1 MTSAGD
7 RCVPTAERLDL
18 NDVSFL
24 LPLPRA
30 AGGNELMSLAESGPK
45 GALLPPALQAELPKP
60 LSNSP
65 MTTVADVKIVS
76 ARVDPCFVAS
86 NGAACRRQIRL
97 VGQPLTASAGKV
109 ETVDATVPLFYD
121 LSKAELRTAVARLR
135 ALKAAAQMQTACKPL
150 GIHPVMA
157 REGLTGPYALALR
170 SLLRDLCGAS
180 NLTRVA
186 VMQVGRPGTTWTF
199 SAFDVAAGRLTP
211 VTVPNLAPETS
222 QGFTVSDTAQDTAFF
237 QHGPDSKLPLLL
249 RDADLR
255 AASVTDVESAVREAL
270 RIENPAREN
279 PGTVDCVSCHLTDRA
294 RHLAESVRGV
304 TLPATPERYVDA
316 RFDLSLKPD
325 GAGIRAQRA
334 FGYFADQPSIIQRVV
349 NESAEAARQLELL
362 P

>member
-1 MTSAGD
+1 MDWDKFRQSKTYDFIMG
-7 RCVPTAERLDL
+7 
-18 NDVSFL
+18 
-24 LPLPRA
+24 LPLIAWFIYVMIQMRPVLGHFAREMLQHPGDVFSLLRFYAYLAAAAFAFLNIVMIVIRTSPIRRPKGLSPRA
-30 AGGNELMSLAESGPK
+30 FAVAGTFLGVGINY
-45 GALLPPALQAELPKP
+45 LPPASLNLPAQ
-60 LSNSP
+60 S
-65 MTTVADVKIVS
+65 VALALILAGSIGSVFALAKLGKSFSIMPE
-76 ARVDPCFVAS
+76 AR
-86 NGAACRRQIRL
+86 
-97 VGQPLTASAGKV
+97 T
-109 ETVDATVPLFYD
+109 
-121 LSKAELRTAVARLR
+121 LRT
-135 ALKAAAQMQTACKPL
+135 
-150 GIHPVMA
+150 
-157 REGLTGPYALALR
+157 TGPYALALR